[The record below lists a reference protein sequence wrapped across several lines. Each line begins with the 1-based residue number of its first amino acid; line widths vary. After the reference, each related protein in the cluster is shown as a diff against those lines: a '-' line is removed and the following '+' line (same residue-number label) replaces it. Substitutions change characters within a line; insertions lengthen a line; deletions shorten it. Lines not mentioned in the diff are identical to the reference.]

1 MRPNFRYFIRSCL
14 ASPKCSDGID
24 QKPRKTIDRAR
35 SLREPLALT
44 AAPAL
49 HPRSTIFEMPEL
61 LQKLL
66 SYLVLG
72 TVSLLQADKNTDKIS
87 GKSERN

>member
-1 MRPNFRYFIRSCL
+1 MRPKLQYL

-24 QKPRKTIDRAR
+24 EEPRKTIDRAR
-35 SLREPLALT
+35 SLRKPLALT
-44 AAPAL
+44 AV
-49 HPRSTIFEMPEL
+49 HPRSTIFKMPEL

-72 TVSLLQADKNTDKIS
+72 TVSLLQADENTDKIS
-87 GKSERN
+87 GKSEQN

>member
-1 MRPNFRYFIRSCL
+1 M
-14 ASPKCSDGID
+14 
-24 QKPRKTIDRAR
+24 IDRAR
-35 SLREPLALT
+35 SLRKPLALI

-49 HPRSTIFEMPEL
+49 DPRSTIFKMPEL

-72 TVSLLQADKNTDKIS
+72 TVSLLQADENTDKIS
-87 GKSERN
+87 DKSEQNRLHEKVIH